1 MQVVYGDNGKEDE
14 TKTATMFETKSM
26 KMPNRKTIT
35 FNNKLGNMSVAL
47 KYAEGAD
54 VLHGLPTMIAQ
65 YKVPEGK
72 LKNVGKDDYS
82 YEV

>member
-1 MQVVYGDNGKEDE
+1 MQVVYGETGSEE
-14 TKTATMFETKSM
+14 TKTVTMFETKSM

-35 FNNKLGNMSVAL
+35 FNNKLGNMSIAL

-65 YKVPEGK
+65 YQVPNGK
-72 LKNVGKDDYS
+72 LKNEHKDQFS
-82 YEV
+82 HEV